1 MHQIGLLFEMYIV
14 LLQTTYIWVTLYGEL
29 MIDAF
34 LPGNGLDV
42 QKLSYLQWVAG
53 IAVY

>member
-1 MHQIGLLFEMYIV
+1 MHQIGLPFEMYILV
-14 LLQTTYIWVTLYGEL
+14 LQTTYIWVALYGEL
-29 MIDAF
+29 MIGAF